1 MYVYDLDAAT
11 WIVLDK
17 QSADPAPRAQH
28 SAVVMGDF
36 MVIFGGY
43 THRHKAI
50 ETCYDDTL
58 HFYHLGCRA
67 WISSGAQV
75 GLSSIFAKMCLHILF
90 I

>member
-1 MYVYDLDAAT
+1 MFVYGLDAAT

-17 QSADPAPRAQH
+17 RGTNPAPRAQH
-28 SAVVMGDF
+28 SAVVMGDY

-43 THRHKAI
+43 THRHNAI
-50 ETCYDDTL
+50 ETCYDDSM

-75 GLSSIFAKMCLHILF
+75 GLYTFFRQNSI
-90 I
+90 